1 MCTSKFAFVYKRFTS
16 KQVPFLLQNST
27 VVVFRNFST
36 GSVQKKMDESCAG
49 GKEIENRSIASNQ
62 EDGPNHDDGEQVNKE
77 VRPVWGGTHAQCLFA
92 QPIAKRTDI

>member
-1 MCTSKFAFVYKRFTS
+1 MVC
-16 KQVPFLLQNST
+16 
-27 VVVFRNFST
+27 RNFST

-77 VRPVWGGTHAQCLFA
+77 VRPVGGTHVQCLFA
-92 QPIAKRTDI
+92 QPIAKRTDISNFIVFQAGNRKEAGTPKEMN